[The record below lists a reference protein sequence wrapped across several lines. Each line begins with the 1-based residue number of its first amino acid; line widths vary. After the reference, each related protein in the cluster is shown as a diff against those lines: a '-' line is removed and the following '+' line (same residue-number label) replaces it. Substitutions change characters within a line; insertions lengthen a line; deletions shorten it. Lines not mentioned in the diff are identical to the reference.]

1 MQAKFG
7 TSYHWIPELYR
18 RLKLP
23 VVDGV
28 QDALEKYSVQRKR
41 NLDREKTTPSKKEE
55 DSIESAKNLGGSGTY
70 QVVKETWP

>member
-1 MQAKFG
+1 MQSLG
-7 TSYHWIPELYR
+7 LVTTELYR

-23 VVDGV
+23 VFDGV
-28 QDALEKYSVQRKR
+28 QEALESTVFKE
-41 NLDREKTTPSKKEE
+41 RENSCKEEE